1 MKYVIGSHGPYFSEY
16 HIVWCTKYRRKILNP
31 GLSVYVR
38 KILPQIAR
46 EMAGVEIVEIG
57 LDPTLRDHVHLVVKI
72 PPKYS
77 ASNVVANFKARSAS
91 SIRIKFPWV
100 KKVYWKEQVV
110 WSRGFFL
117 STVGVN
123 ETVIRNYVKWQGK
136 MDSEQVQLSLIDK

>member
-1 MKYVIGSHGPYFSEY
+1 
-16 HIVWCTKYRRKILNP
+16 
-31 GLSVYVR
+31 
-38 KILPQIAR
+38 
-46 EMAGVEIVEIG
+46 MAGVTIVEIG
-57 LDPTLRDHVHLVVKI
+57 LDPTLRDYVHLVVKI

-77 ASNVVANFKARSAS
+77 ASSVVANFKARSAS

-100 KKVYWKEQVV
+100 KKVYWKEAVV

-123 ETVIRNYVKWQGK
+123 ETVIKNYVKWQGK